1 MPRSPLLRHAAYL
14 LLTLAIYWANAV
26 TPGPVKLGLFYLVPV
41 LYVTW
46 NEGAWWGVAYT
57 LAGMLLRIRIEAL
70 QIGSPGSVLLLNQIS
85 FGVVAGITIFA
96 FGHIRRNERLLRDLA
111 THDQLTRVLNARSF
125 TERLADELRR
135 VQRYHRPLALLY
147 LDLDDF
153 KVVNDSHGHQTGD
166 AVLRLV
172 AEAIRHAV
180 RQADVVGRMGG
191 DEFAVLM
198 PETEPALAT
207 AAADRLAAGLRTV
220 LNGSPAVTASIGV
233 VAPITQGS
241 DTDAILRRADQ
252 AMYEAKKKGK
262 NRVIAVPL

>member
-1 MPRSPLLRHAAYL
+1 VPRSPLLRHGAYL
-14 LLTLAIYWANAV
+14 LLTLAIFWANVA

-46 NEGAWWGVAYT
+46 NEGAPWGVLYM
-57 LAGMLLRIRIEAL
+57 LLGMALRIRVEMT
-70 QIGSPGSVLLLNQIS
+70 QVGSPLSVVTLNQVS

-96 FGHIRRNERLLRDLA
+96 FQHIRRNEGLLRDLA
-111 THDQLTRVLNARSF
+111 THDQLTRVFNARAF

-153 KVVNDSHGHQTGD
+153 KQVNDSHGHQTGD

-207 AAADRLAAGLRTV
+207 AAADRLAAGLRSV

-233 VAPITQGS
+233 VAPITQEA

-252 AMYEAKKKGK
+252 AMYEAKKTGK
-262 NRVIAVPL
+262 NRVVAVSL